1 MPGTRTAA
9 RHASRN
15 SYRPSLRSVVK
26 ITVEIDQTSLAKKR
40 MYNRGCCCQEC
51 WLFGGI
57 ERRTGF
63 TVGRIVYDKRTKQ
76 TVLPL
81 SLRLSNLGLKTC
93 LTPSQSTF
101 WNEATSSILS
111 KQSPSL
117 SMQYT
122 HSWMNHSLN
131 FVDYVTGHIQY
142 HRGGRGR
149 AVSSAT

>member
-76 TVLPL
+76 AVLPIITTFIKSRTKIMSDIVTTYVL
-81 SLRLSNLGLKTC
+81 ERGDKQHTFENNRHLC
-93 LTPSQSTF
+93 LCSTR
-101 WNEATSSILS
+101 T
-111 KQSPSL
+111 
-117 SMQYT
+117 
-122 HSWMNHSLN
+122 
-131 FVDYVTGHIQY
+131 VG
-142 HRGGRGR
+142 
-149 AVSSAT
+149 

>member
-51 WLFGGI
+51 WLFGGV

-81 SLRLSNLGLKTC
+81 SLRLSNLVLYFVGLKTC

-111 KQSPSL
+111 KTIAISVYAVHAQLDEPQPQL
-117 SMQYT
+117 CGLRYWT
-122 HSWMNHSLN
+122 H
-131 FVDYVTGHIQY
+131 TIP
-142 HRGGRGR
+142 
-149 AVSSAT
+149 